1 MKINHII
8 KEFVAPQATAQDP
21 GLEREKDVDIVF
33 VGLYPQGENRAEDV
47 ATALEEVL
55 PKEYPQAWHRP
66 NYNGSNVRRVMETL
80 RKNQIATVT
89 TKPLSIAQKL
99 LNTFQTYGI
108 KCRID
113 APGLEEDVKVPGPM
127 RMNDYH
133 DQADAIQEKLRQAIQ
148 TGNKQLIQQLSK
160 QRDDLD
166 AHVKTHG
173 MMPEAAR
180 PPVAP
185 DPQNYDSDWDYYND
199 RDADDMTDSDP
210 ADDMTDDESDDWF
223 DESREKVGN
232 MDADAFDA
240 ALSRMKKLAGAGPLR
255 TVYDPARRVYKN
267 VPHAVQPAQQP
278 KKAR

>member
-8 KEFVAPQATAQDP
+8 KEFVTPQATAQDP
-21 GLEREKDVDIVF
+21 GLEREKDVDVIIF
-33 VGLYPQGENRAEDV
+33 GRMPQDFTADT
-47 ATALEEVL
+47 AWAALEEVL
-55 PKEYPQAWHRP
+55 PAEYPP
-66 NYNGSNVRRVMETL
+66 GSERAQD
-80 RKNQIATVT
+80 KIAEVADHGGAVVT

-99 LNTFQTYGI
+99 VKTFQTYGI

-113 APGLEEDVKVPGPM
+113 SPGLEEDVKVPGPM

-210 ADDMTDDESDDWF
+210 ADDMIDDESDDWF
-223 DESREKVGN
+223 DESQEKVGN
-232 MDADAFDA
+232 MDADAFDD
-240 ALSRMKKLAGAGPLR
+240 ALARLKKLAGAGPLK
-255 TVYDPARRVYKN
+255 TVYDPNKRVYKN